1 MLATVCDKREKLEIT
16 SHYESKII
24 IHKMSDVT
32 SKAKFTPIP
41 TYQEQPCL
49 GPQLLNCVILN
60 AMLIPRVLVHRVQTL
75 FTS

>member
-1 MLATVCDKREKLEIT
+1 MFATVCNKREKLEIA

-32 SKAKFTPIP
+32 SKAKFAPIP

-49 GPQLLNCVILN
+49 GPQFLNCVTLN
-60 AMLIPRVLVHRVQTL
+60 AILIAWVLVHRVQTF